1 MSGQIVAVRN
11 KLRKGSR
18 PRVPRSL
25 EEAFKQGWTIR
36 EDLESWRFNCGACRE
51 GFLILEKDG
60 ETRTLMVRSMAL
72 YQLGRPYF
80 L

>member
-1 MSGQIVAVRN
+1 MSGLIAAVRK

-25 EEAFKQGWTIR
+25 EEALNQGWKIS
-36 EDLESWRFNCGACRE
+36 EDLTSWEFRSGNRRE
-51 GFLILEKDG
+51 GFLILEKKG
-60 ETRTLMVRSMAL
+60 ESRMLMVRSMAL